1 MTPSKTILDFI
12 KGFEACRLNAYL
24 PTLHDVP
31 TIGWGATGKDIHL
44 GLVWN
49 QGQCDTR
56 FYGDVM
62 QVSTAVTG
70 MLGSAV
76 TTQNQFDAMVS
87 FAYNEG
93 AQRLHD
99 SFILSFHLLGRDGI
113 AAAYFM
119 HYTKQKGIVLK
130 GLVRR
135 RKAEM
140 ALYLKPQGVT
150 P

>member
-1 MTPSKTILDFI
+1 MNPSKAIFDFI
-12 KGFEACRLNAYL
+12 KGEETCKLKAFF
-24 PTLHDVP
+24 PTPNDVP

-44 GLVWN
+44 GLVWT
-49 QGQCDTR
+49 QWQCDSR
-56 FYGDVM
+56 FYADVM
-62 QVSTAVTG
+62 KVAAAING
-70 MLGSAV
+70 MLGTVA

-99 SFILSFHLLGRDGI
+99 SFILSNHLAGKDAL
-113 AAAYFM
+113 AATFFM
-119 HYTKQKGIVLK
+119 HYTKQAGIVLK
-130 GLVRR
+130 GLVTR